1 MSMPKILFLMLI
13 LALLKMTIYYIIKA
27 NIFGLFFAIDIQKQ
41 LKRGKIFVSKWEKSA
56 SY

>member
-41 LKRGKIFVSKWEKSA
+41 LKRGKIFVSK
-56 SY
+56 